1 MHGFVIIAL
10 GAIAIATLPI
20 APAAGQNVERSRV
33 VSAWASPSWGPSTSV
48 NIHRGHDAR
57 SDFGRRA
64 HHYDGAAYFP
74 YREYQGD
81 TLWGADRFN
90 DWWHDRPDRAFPR
103 WVGNNQNCQRRW
115 WSGGDWRC

>member
-1 MHGFVIIAL
+1 MRGFVIIAL
-10 GAIAIATLPI
+10 AAIAALPI
-20 APAAGQNVERSRV
+20 APVAGQNVERGRV
-33 VSAWASPSWGPSTSV
+33 ASVWAHPSWGPSTSV
-48 NIHRGHDAR
+48 HIHRGHDAR
-57 SDFGRRA
+57 GNFGRRA